1 MNAGQHPGGNPFGDK
16 NVPSWGE
23 KPQYAAPGSYPPV
36 PNYLV
41 LSILS
46 LLFCGGVIAIPAIVF
61 AAQVDSK
68 LKAGDYNGAVE
79 SSRKARTWLVV
90 AVSVASSIFLLSMCC
105 VIGIMITGGIAGA
118 R

>member
-1 MNAGQHPGGNPFGDK
+1 MNSGPYSGGNPFGDK
-16 NVPSWGE
+16 NAPSWGE

-46 LLFCGGVIAIPAIVF
+46 LLFCGGVLAIPAIVF

-79 SSRKARTWLVV
+79 SSRKARTWLIV
-90 AVSVASSIFLLSMCC
+90 AVSVASSVFLLSMCC
-105 VIGIMITGGIAGA
+105 VLAMMMTGAMAGA
-118 R
+118 Q